1 MRTVNTN
8 EPDRHGT
15 NIETVANSQ
24 SMISVIIPVYNSEK
38 RLRYCLDSIIQQTYT
53 NLEILLIDDGS
64 TDRSGEICEK
74 YCHDDTRFKHIVQ
87 PNRGVAEAR
96 NNGLKAASGDYVAFI
111 DSDDIIH
118 NRYFEYLH
126 RAINEGDYA
135 MSMVLYQ
142 ETADLANVDNMADVP
157 YYTSVFPKKIML
169 DELYRSMR
177 VGEIG
182 GKPLGVVWG
191 KLYRR
196 QLLEGTFFDEQLLY
210 ADDIEYSVRVV
221 WKAENAIVVPQ
232 KMYWWIFRSD
242 SLTHSVAEYGIRYNN
257 KLHNIMDLWF
267 LILKHTP
274 VNRAEYRGF
283 CLEMLFRR
291 ILYAVYVSNKYD
303 KKNPHK
309 KHIQVKARTY
319 GRLYISEFLR
329 NGYITLTRKI
339 GISLFYHIPMLYHVL
354 RRLLERYSLH
364 N

>member
-1 MRTVNTN
+1 
-8 EPDRHGT
+8 
-15 NIETVANSQ
+15 
-24 SMISVIIPVYNSEK
+24 MISVIIPLYNAEQY
-38 RLRYCLDSIIQQTYT
+38 LEGCLNCIVQQTY
-53 NLEILLIDDGS
+53 NDLEILLINDGS
-64 TDRSGEICEK
+64 TDRTGEICEK
-74 YCHDDTRFKHIVQ
+74 YCNADRRFKQIWQQNSGSAV
-87 PNRGVAEAR
+87 AR
-96 NNGLKAASGDYVAFI
+96 NKGLSVASGEYIAFI
-111 DSDDIIH
+111 DGDDWIH

-126 RAINEGDYA
+126 RAINEGEYA

-196 QLLEGTFFDEQLLY
+196 QLLGGAFFDEQLLY
-210 ADDIEYSVRVV
+210 ADDIEYSVRVA

-257 KLHNIMDLWF
+257 KLHNMMDLWF

-309 KHIQVKARTY
+309 IQIQVKARTY
-319 GRLYISEFLR
+319 GRLHMSEFLR
-329 NGYITLTRKI
+329 NSYIPLTRKI

-354 RRLLERYSLH
+354 RRLLERYSLD